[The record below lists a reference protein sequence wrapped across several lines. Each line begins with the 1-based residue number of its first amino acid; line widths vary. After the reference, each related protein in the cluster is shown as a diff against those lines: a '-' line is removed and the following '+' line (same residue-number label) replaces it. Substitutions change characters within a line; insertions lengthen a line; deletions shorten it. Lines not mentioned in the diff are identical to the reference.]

1 MVRTHI
7 QLTERQNQRL
17 KVLAKQRC
25 VSVAELIRQSVD
37 TLLES
42 SKETDP
48 EERRRMLLSIVGI
61 AGPDVPDL
69 SINHDHYLEEAYE
82 A

>member
-1 MVRTHI
+1 MIRTQI
-7 QLTERQNQRL
+7 QLTERQTERL
-17 KVLAKQRC
+17 KSLAKARG
-25 VSVAELIRQSVD
+25 VSMAELIRQSVD